1 MSPVPAFHLCQN
13 RTHRERRPSSLL
25 RTADPS
31 TSSHSQG
38 PASGRSAPLD
48 HGSSDHRPGP
58 SRPTTNGRQ
67 TRTTTPAA
75 QPLRLQATERQFQRS
90 DELVDALSVLAPRSE
105 FIGRFSIVADPAV
118 SNIMRARMFADHL
131 RAKALPISYATS
143 SFFFFPT
150 TQADFY
156 LPFRLGEQGKRS
168 AASVRSEQE
177 FVRAPHSLHLPGSV
191 YWSIHRHCRRRHVA
205 SLWCTWPTHWC
216 NPLASEKSDS
226 ESPALRACTIPH
238 ACYAYSIP
246 CIALDSCSR
255 SSW

>member
-13 RTHRERRPSSLL
+13 GTHRERHPSSLL

-38 PASGRSAPLD
+38 PASGQSAPLD

-67 TRTTTPAA
+67 PRTTTPAA

-143 SFFFFPT
+143 PFFFPSQLT
-150 TQADFY
+150 LTFIY
-156 LPFRLGEQGKRS
+156 LFCWGSREN
-168 AASVRSEQE
+168 AA
-177 FVRAPHSLHLPGSV
+177 
-191 YWSIHRHCRRRHVA
+191 
-205 SLWCTWPTHWC
+205 
-216 NPLASEKSDS
+216 PLRFDPSKNSC
-226 ESPALRACTIPH
+226 ALL
-238 ACYAYSIP
+238 IP
-246 CIALDSCSR
+246 CTCQEACIGRFIVTVDDDTSHPCGVPGQRIGAILLHQKSLIQNLPL
-255 SSW
+255 